1 MSGFGEFFAN
11 RRLKDLI
18 LSIPDSLFSELITNR
33 RITEASDYLRKAEE
47 ILLEKGLQGAN
58 DYLMP
63 MKDKDASEGFKNSGN
78 ISHQSG
84 NLSESLINYNKW

>member
-1 MSGFGEFFAN
+1 
-11 RRLKDLI
+11 
-18 LSIPDSLFSELITNR
+18 
-33 RITEASDYLRKAEE
+33 
-47 ILLEKGLQGAN
+47 LEKGLQGAN

-78 ISHQSG
+78 ILHQSG